1 MRATPFGK
9 TLPLTKSS
17 PFPTAIA
24 ANDLE
29 VWQRRECRK
38 EGFLEEEEKGLKR
51 RRSRKR
57 EKCERDVDECIC
69 RCSLLC
75 CINPAF
81 IGGAEGEEILSGP
94 LVSEIRMEDSVR
106 NSDVPEISKKSRSLD
121 LKSLYVEKS
130 NALKEQIEDKG
141 VNRKRRSLP
150 ENWEFGSGNG
160 KRRKGR
166 KEVSLSSL
174 ETVSGKSAK
183 CSNAADGSKTHGLV
197 LDRRGSTKKKNG
209 EVLGDGNLKCN
220 STVVSSSLSNN
231 VITVPKRP
239 RDLPR
244 RKRVQNT
251 DFAIQANIS
260 FQAQNINVE
269 GQTVSA
275 VSSDGKRKQASDE
288 FKENSSERVNLAP
301 GSKATDGVTVEHHH
315 NVSLKRKRRNRGK
328 KKESRTQDQ
337 AHRND
342 TEPKV
347 GSFSKVFDE
356 SKENDEENLE
366 ENAARMLSSRFDPSC
381 TAFAGSAVASVSK
394 SMNGFSSVPSVHGE
408 HEVNTSGGSEP
419 NSVDAAGRVLRP
431 RKKGKEKR
439 HVRKR
444 RHFYEIFS
452 RNVDAYWVLNRRIK
466 IFWPLDQ
473 CWYFGSVTDYDPQGK
488 LHHVKYDDREEEWI
502 DLQSE
507 RFKLL
512 LLRGEVPRK
521 SESEKVSNELLND
534 EKGDLKV
541 EDDNCVGSF
550 MDSEPIISW
559 LARSSHR
566 VKSSPFCVPKKQKIP
581 SLPKNISSP
590 LPFEDS
596 VVKSSSCLVDDCSR
610 PISSLNYDNVIMQ
623 ERPADRETVEGNVL
637 ESATCS
643 GERKLHSVYF
653 RKRLRRKEHAL
664 GVASPDSGCKSF
676 AMSVQSHSSVA
687 NSVRDSEE
695 QVSTVQFRYEADTLS
710 VFRTMFLLQ
719 NGMVVA
725 LWPKVQLEML
735 FVDNVVGLRFM
746 SFEGC
751 LMQAVAFFCLVL
763 VAFHLPCGDGEFVGE
778 QLPVT
783 SIRLELTGFQDLSRR
798 LVFVFYS
805 FLDIKNSTRLYLV
818 DEIEQ
823 YCSVSKRLP
832 LPECTSDNIKIRQ
845 SQSNGLSV
853 TSAYGEPVS
862 LEALRKRS
870 RHGIMHMRM
879 TKESANISLG
889 ISHSNVDEQHM
900 RLPRFVLSFSA
911 QPTFFL
917 SLHLK
922 LLMDRN
928 VASISSHY
936 PVSVLESAKDS
947 CKLVADDSYDQETF
961 DKDMGCISNLFNSGS
976 ELSSFSDSKVEA
988 DAPSDTGDGIKS
1000 HKGLTDKLNVAET
1013 SISLDL
1019 GNNENIGIAE
1029 QRGHPCHHSA
1039 EQGAETPKSSFPA
1052 DNSSH
1057 EKSRTECL
1065 SQSHGISVQIPQID
1079 CSEAQ
1084 GFDGETATTPHS
1096 SSELTWNA
1104 TEGTAHSPN
1113 PTAPRSMWHRN
1124 KASSASFSFGFRSKM
1139 VADGQGDANNNG
1151 IYSGSRKPR
1160 SQVSYLLPWGDYD
1173 FSPRPRSHLRK
1184 VRSFKRIRNGSEKL
1198 MVEGCRSPQQHTELS
1213 SCDVN
1218 ILITVG
1224 DKGWRECGA
1233 QVVLECIDHS
1243 DWRLMVKLSGT
1254 TRYSYKA
1261 YQFLQPGTTNR
1272 YTHAMMWRGGKDWVL
1287 EFTDRS
1293 QWTVFKDMHEECY
1306 NRNIR
1311 AASMKTIPIPGVR
1324 LIEESDDNAVEVTF
1338 TRNTSKYIRQV
1349 GTEVDMALSPSC
1361 ALYDMDSDDEE
1372 WIAKRRTSSV
1382 TELGADL
1389 EMSEDMFERTM
1400 DLFEKVAYVE
1410 QRDDFTSDEIE
1421 ELFSGAGPID
1431 MPPLWEKYQQQLKE
1445 WEMALN
1451 KTQSLPNGC
1460 VEKALPIEKP
1470 PMFAFCLRPR
1480 GLEVPN
1486 NKGSKQRS
1494 HRRVTTGTLYAY
1506 SRDHEGLQLSGR
1518 KSNGFVYGEERV
1530 LPGQSYESWYAS
1542 PWMTS
1547 TRALSPRDGV
1557 SAGYLSMSS
1566 DGSER
1571 SPHPKLRRD
1580 KSKKMGSFMSSDS
1593 PMTATS
1599 YSQRT
1604 GKRNGTYRW
1613 NTGQLDWPGQK
1624 QYQSEQRHSTDNL
1637 GGSDL
1642 DEFRLRDAS
1651 SAAQHAFRMAKL
1663 KREKAQKLLHRA
1675 DAAMHKAMVA
1685 LMTAEAIQ
1693 AASEDTAGDT

>member
-1 MRATPFGK
+1 
-9 TLPLTKSS
+9 
-17 PFPTAIA
+17 
-24 ANDLE
+24 
-29 VWQRRECRK
+29 
-38 EGFLEEEEKGLKR
+38 
-51 RRSRKR
+51 
-57 EKCERDVDECIC
+57 
-69 RCSLLC
+69 
-75 CINPAF
+75 
-81 IGGAEGEEILSGP
+81 
-94 LVSEIRMEDSVR
+94 MEDSVR

-130 NALKEQIEDKG
+130 NVLKEQIEDKG

-150 ENWEFGSGNG
+150 ENGEFGSGNG

-183 CSNAADGSKTHGLV
+183 CSNAERG
-197 LDRRGSTKKKNG
+197 RRR
-209 EVLGDGNLKCN
+209 
-220 STVVSSSLSNN
+220 
-231 VITVPKRP
+231 TVPKRP

-260 FQAQNINVE
+260 FQAQNISVE
-269 GQTVSA
+269 SQPVSA

-288 FKENSSERVNLAP
+288 FKENSSERVDLAP

-337 AHRND
+337 AHRKD

-347 GSFSKVFDE
+347 GSFSEVFDE

-431 RKKGKEKR
+431 RKKGREKR

-452 RNVDAYWVLNRRIK
+452 RNVDAYWVINRRIK

-473 CWYFGSVTDYDPQGK
+473 CWYFGIVTDYDPQGK

-502 DLQSE
+502 DLQNE

-610 PISSLNYDNVIMQ
+610 SISSLNYDNVIMQ
-623 ERPADRETVEGNVL
+623 ERPADRESVEGNVL

-664 GVASPDSGCKSF
+664 GVASSDSGCKSF
-676 AMSVQSHSSVA
+676 ACLSNLTLLLLTQSGIQKSKFPLIPF
-687 NSVRDSEE
+687 
-695 QVSTVQFRYEADTLS
+695 QQVQFRYEADTLS

-900 RLPRFVLSFSA
+900 RLPRF
-911 QPTFFL
+911 FL
-917 SLHLK
+917 S
-922 LLMDRN
+922 
-928 VASISSHY
+928 
-936 PVSVLESAKDS
+936 LESAKDS

-961 DKDMGCISNLFNSGS
+961 DKDMGCMSNLFNSGS

-1029 QRGHPCHHSA
+1029 QQGHPCHHSS

-1184 VRSFKRIRNGSEKL
+1184 VRSFKRIRNGGEKL

-1218 ILITVG
+1218 ILITAG

-1431 MPPLWEKYQQQLKE
+1431 MVKEIYNYWKQKRGKKRMPLIRQLQPPLWEKYQQQLKE

-1460 VEKALPIEKP
+1460 TEKALPIEKP

-1480 GLEVPN
+1480 
-1486 NKGSKQRS
+1486 
-1494 HRRVTTGTLYAY
+1494 
-1506 SRDHEGLQLSGR
+1506 GR

-1580 KSKKMGSFMSSDS
+1580 KSKKMGFFMSSDS

>member
-1 MRATPFGK
+1 
-9 TLPLTKSS
+9 
-17 PFPTAIA
+17 
-24 ANDLE
+24 
-29 VWQRRECRK
+29 
-38 EGFLEEEEKGLKR
+38 
-51 RRSRKR
+51 
-57 EKCERDVDECIC
+57 
-69 RCSLLC
+69 
-75 CINPAF
+75 
-81 IGGAEGEEILSGP
+81 
-94 LVSEIRMEDSVR
+94 MEDSVR
-106 NSDVPEISKKSRSLD
+106 NSDVPEIAKKSRSLD

-130 NALKEQIEDKG
+130 NVLKEQIEDKG
-141 VNRKRRSLP
+141 LIRKRRSLP
-150 ENWEFGSGNG
+150 ENGEFGSENG
-160 KRRKGR
+160 KRRKKGR

-174 ETVSGKSAK
+174 ETDSGKSAK
-183 CSNAADGSKTHGLV
+183 CSNAADGSKAHGLV

-220 STVVSSSLSNN
+220 STLVSSSLSDNL
-231 VITVPKRP
+231 IMVPKRP

-251 DFAIQANIS
+251 DFAFQSSIC

-269 GQTVSA
+269 GQPVLA
-275 VSSDGKRKQASDE
+275 VSSDGERKQALDE
-288 FKENSSERVNLAP
+288 FKENSSERVNPAP
-301 GSKATDGVTVEHHH
+301 GSNGTDGVTVEHHD
-315 NVSLKRKRRNRGK
+315 NVSLKRKHRNRGK
-328 KKESRTQDQ
+328 KEKSRTRDQ
-337 AHRND
+337 AHRKD

-347 GSFSKVFDE
+347 DSFSEVVEE

-381 TAFAGSAVASVSK
+381 TAFPGSIVASVSK
-394 SMNGFSSVPSVHGE
+394 SMNGFSSVHSTYGE
-408 HEVNTSGGSEP
+408 RQNHPVSISGGPEP

-452 RNVDAYWVLNRRIK
+452 RNIDAYWVLNRRIK
-466 IFWPLDQ
+466 VFWPLDQ
-473 CWYFGSVTDYDPQGK
+473 CWYFGIVTDYDPQGK

-502 DLQSE
+502 DLQNE

-521 SESEKVSNELLND
+521 SESEKASNELLND
-534 EKGDLKV
+534 EKGDLKG
-541 EDDNCVGSF
+541 EDDDCMGSY

-559 LARSSHR
+559 LARASHR

-581 SLPKNISSP
+581 SLRKNISAT

-596 VVKSSSCLVDDCSR
+596 VVKSSSCLVDDHSR
-610 PISSLNYDNVIMQ
+610 PISSINYGNVIMQ
-623 ERPADRETVEGNVL
+623 ERPADRVSTEGNVL

-643 GERKLHSVYF
+643 GERKLHSVYY
-653 RKRLRRKEHAL
+653 RKRLRRKDHAL
-664 GVASPDSGCKSF
+664 EVESLESGCKSF
-676 AMSVQSHSSVA
+676 AMSVQSDPSIA
-687 NSVRDSEE
+687 NSVGDSEG
-695 QVSTVQFRYEADTLS
+695 QSSTVNDWMLLNQDSLFWSVGNTGSLKLLSPFTKPRIMKLNLNIPFQRVHFRFEADTLS
-710 VFRTMFLLQ
+710 VFRTTFLLQ

-751 LMQAVAFFCLVL
+751 LMQAVAFLCLVL

-783 SIRLELTGFQDLSRR
+783 SIRLELTGFRDLSRR

-823 YCSVSKRLP
+823 HCSVSKQLP
-832 LPECTSDNIKIRQ
+832 LPECTSDNIKLRQ
-845 SQSNGLSV
+845 SQSSGLSV

-879 TKESANISLG
+879 TKESANINLG
-889 ISHSNVDEQHM
+889 ISLSNVEEQHK
-900 RLPRFVLSFSA
+900 RLPQFVLSFSA

-928 VASISSHY
+928 VASLSSHN
-936 PVSVLESAKDS
+936 PVYALESAENS
-947 CKLVADDSYDQETF
+947 CKLVADDSYDQETS
-961 DKDMGCISNLFNSGS
+961 DKDMGSMSNLFNSGS

-988 DAPSDTGDGIKS
+988 DAPSDKGDGIKS
-1000 HKGLTDKLNVAET
+1000 HKSLNDMLNVAEI
-1013 SISLDL
+1013 SISLDT
-1019 GNNENIGIAE
+1019 GKNEKLGIAE
-1029 QRGHPCHHSA
+1029 QQGHSCDHSV
-1039 EQGAETPKSSFPA
+1039 ETPKSPFPA
-1052 DNSSH
+1052 DHSSH
-1057 EKSRTECL
+1057 EKSRTECF

-1079 CSEAQ
+1079 GMEAQ

-1096 SSELTWNA
+1096 SSDLIWNA
-1104 TEGTAHSPN
+1104 TEGTAYSPN
-1113 PTAPRSMWHRN
+1113 PTAPRTMWHQN

-1139 VADGQGDANNNG
+1139 VADGQGDVNSNG
-1151 IYSGSRKPR
+1151 IFNGSRKPR

-1198 MVEGCRSPQQHTELS
+1198 MVEGCRSPQQNTELS

-1218 ILITVG
+1218 ILITAG

-1233 QVVLECIDHS
+1233 QVVLECIDHN
-1243 DWRLMVKLSGT
+1243 DWRLIVKLSGT

-1287 EFTDRS
+1287 EFSDRS
-1293 QWTVFKDMHEECY
+1293 QWALFKDMHEECY

-1324 LIEESDDNAVEVTF
+1324 LIEESDDNAVEVPF
-1338 TRNTSKYIRQV
+1338 ARNTSKYIRQV

-1361 ALYDMDSDDEE
+1361 VLYDMDSDDDE
-1372 WIAKRRTSSV
+1372 WIAKCRTSSV

-1389 EMSEDMFERTM
+1389 EMSEDMFERTVDM
-1400 DLFEKVAYVE
+1400 FEKVAYDE
-1410 QRDDFTSDEIE
+1410 QRDDFTTDEIE
-1421 ELFSGAGPID
+1421 ELFTGAGPID
-1431 MPPLWEKYQQQLKE
+1431 MVKEIYNYWKQKRGKKRMPLIRQLQT
-1445 WEMALN
+1445 AGVRD
-1451 KTQSLPNGC
+1451 S
-1460 VEKALPIEKP
+1460 
-1470 PMFAFCLRPR
+1470 
-1480 GLEVPN
+1480 N

-1494 HRRVTTGTLYAY
+1494 HRKVTGTPTYAY
-1506 SRDHEGLQLSGR
+1506 SRDQEGLQLSGR

-1530 LPGQSYESWYAS
+1530 PPSQSYESWYAS

-1547 TRALSPRDGV
+1547 ARALSPRDGV

-1593 PMTATS
+1593 PMMASS

-1624 QYQSEQRHSTDNL
+1624 QYQSEQRHMTDNL

-1693 AASEDTAGDT
+1693 AASEDPAGDT